1 MGFDST
7 GFEDTGLGGDPLD
20 ENSVDESSAGDT
32 PFGAI
37 PFQNVPLADID
48 IGGRGISRPAVGP
61 LGAAI
66 RLARRQKFL
75 SQAELAKVAGVH
87 QTLVSKL
94 ELGAPNWTL
103 FCRLAEALGGRPV
116 VTIES
121 VPAELRA
128 LERLRDTVW

>member
-7 GFEDTGLGGDPLD
+7 GFGDAGLGDDPLD
-20 ENSVDESSAGDT
+20 EHSARDG

-37 PFQNVPLADID
+37 PFQDVPLADVD
-48 IGGRGISRPAVGP
+48 IGGRGISRPAVGQ
-61 LGAAI
+61 LGRAI
-66 RLARRQKFL
+66 RVARRQKFL
-75 SQAELAKVAGVH
+75 SQAELAKVVGVH

-103 FCRLAEALGGRPV
+103 FCRLLEALGGRAV
-116 VTIES
+116 VTIET
-121 VPAELRA
+121 VPAELQA

>member
-1 MGFDST
+1 MGFDRT
-7 GFEDTGLGGDPLD
+7 GFDDTGLGDDPL
-20 ENSVDESSAGDT
+20 DESSAGDT

-37 PFQNVPLADID
+37 PFQDLPLADID

-61 LGAAI
+61 LGGAI
-66 RLARRQKFL
+66 RVARRQKFL